1 MISISNFYR
10 YYHLANYSNDVS
22 HVSQCLVIPQF
33 VLLRIVVNIP
43 RVTVGR
49 LAGVPLGTKSRVM
62 FLCPSVADVFL
73 PD

>member
-1 MISISNFYR
+1 MISISNFYQ
-10 YYHLANYSNDVS
+10 YYHLANQSNDIS

-49 LAGVPLGTKSRVM
+49 LAGVPLGTKNGVM
-62 FLCPSVADVFL
+62 FLCPRVADVFL